1 MFFPDVKIQWKRQ
14 KSSISKNAVKLKPL
28 KIKSWNLQ
36 VKSSRYRCLRI
47 SQFYSHNW
55 LNNLHLSKIKITWK
69 LICTDTTEVV
79 SVQIF
84 SWLYLNLEF
93 FFHKN
98 PFVCDLVQ
106 EVLVILCLKISYT
119 YTVYW
124 HLEAPVRTLRI
135 FQMLRFNRLF

>member
-55 LNNLHLSKIKITWK
+55 LNNVHLSNIKITWK

-93 FFHKN
+93 FSSQKSFCMWFSTRSTSNIMLKN
-98 PFVCDLVQ
+98 
-106 EVLVILCLKISYT
+106 ILYLYCILAFGGTCTDTTDFSDVEI
-119 YTVYW
+119 
-124 HLEAPVRTLRI
+124 
-135 FQMLRFNRLF
+135 